1 MNNQIEVPTSIIR
14 YSQKNKGAG
23 GNASEKGRTADDP
36 IIGRRGKR
44 QIDI

>member
-23 GNASEKGRTADDP
+23 GNASEKGRTADERLL
-36 IIGRRGKR
+36 GGVARGE
-44 QIDI
+44 